1 MLFIQKDSGFMKDVL
16 EREREDPSQYSSVLL
31 LGLLSVL
38 VDNYLWLFSTPV
50 MEFCPKSILHV
61 EGPDRKPACV
71 KASLWNGRKCLI
83 VRPPCPPPLL
93 ESPFLRS
100 KRQVVSRSYSMLHI
114 LVCAAWSKTPTVQVF
129 CLLSPR
135 SHVCWLKNYA
145 SIARTIF
152 WKSKQVF
159 SNAQEN
165 SEELERL
172 VCGECCYWDQQADIA
187 AAQKSTSKNYKYH
200 DTKNITIAKE
210 W

>member
-16 EREREDPSQYSSVLL
+16 EREDPSQYSSVLL

-38 VDNYLWLFSTPV
+38 VHNYLWLFSTPV
-50 MEFCPKSILHV
+50 MEFCPKSILHI
-61 EGPDRKPACV
+61 EGPIGSQHVWKPVFEMGESVWSFALL
-71 KASLWNGRKCLI
+71 AHHHSSSLHFFGADARW
-83 VRPPCPPPLL
+83 
-93 ESPFLRS
+93 SP
-100 KRQVVSRSYSMLHI
+100 RSYSMLHI

-135 SHVCWLKNYA
+135 SHVCCWLKHYA
-145 SIARTIF
+145 SIARSRF

-159 SNAQEN
+159 SNVQEN
-165 SEELERL
+165 SEVLERL

-187 AAQKSTSKNYKYH
+187 AAQKSTSKSYKYH

>member
-50 MEFCPKSILHV
+50 MEFCPKSILHI
-61 EGPDRKPACV
+61 EGPIGSQHVWKPVFEMGESVWSFALL
-71 KASLWNGRKCLI
+71 AHHHSSSLHFFGADARW
-83 VRPPCPPPLL
+83 
-93 ESPFLRS
+93 SP
-100 KRQVVSRSYSMLHI
+100 RSYSMLHI

-159 SNAQEN
+159 SNEN
-165 SEELERL
+165 SEVLERL

-187 AAQKSTSKNYKYH
+187 AAQKSTSKSYKYH